1 MPASPWD
8 MDRNPSTSSAGVVIC
23 ILGQVVALVHRGP
36 ALFGEASSP
45 VRRPGSPKLTSVA
58 ELEWEAIVKAFLS
71 PGTFLRLEHE
81 WL

>member
-1 MPASPWD
+1 M
-8 MDRNPSTSSAGVVIC
+8 IC
-23 ILGQVVALVHRGP
+23 ILGQVVALGHRGP
-36 ALFGEASSP
+36 ALLGEASSP
-45 VRRPGSPKLTSVA
+45 LHRPGSPKLTNLSVT

>member
-1 MPASPWD
+1 M
-8 MDRNPSTSSAGVVIC
+8 IC
-23 ILGQVVALVHRGP
+23 ILGQVVALGHRGP
-36 ALFGEASSP
+36 SLFGEAFSP
-45 VRRPGSPKLTSVA
+45 VRRPKLTSVV